1 MQLTR
6 DAIQRMCG
14 AAGKIINGGG
24 SGGFDPST
32 LAGFATEQWVDENYV
47 SIAFFSRLFQ
57 AKNGN
62 TNVNPNDTTSTIN
75 SIKAMFGFWTEQ
87 YISALGQNSAGGGG
101 GGATALSDLVDV
113 SLTNPT
119 SGQVL
124 KYDGTHWVNGSVT
137 TGTVT
142 SVGLSMPTGFTV
154 SNTPVTSTGTLAVSF
169 GGTVNANRVLASP
182 NGSNGAPSWR
192 ALVAADIPD
201 LSSTYATDARADT
214 LEGYFDNGNAK
225 SALKL
230 TTVSKTAWGQTY
242 WNANGVPVNISG
254 DMSSVGNIQPASD
267 GQKTLGDSTHKWA
280 SSYIQELHLGYSNGR
295 TWMFA
300 SINQDTANESLIF
313 KPEVSGKLFRFRT
326 YSDSDALIFN
336 GDTGNF
342 GIGVTPDSSNPLR
355 VESSLRIGDAVIV
368 WDSTNNALKIQKN
381 DGTAANLYALGG
393 VSSLGI
399 NAGSGGTDSATITT
413 LTTNRVNVGNT
424 NQYITKGSISS
435 TDILLIHSNTTL
447 MLEATNGVAVNG
459 NLTSYSGTWFIG
471 TIDGDQ
477 NCARFSRLY
486 LTRSGTSSVYLYAS
500 GTELKLV
507 IGNTTYNIS
516 KTTA

>member
-1 MQLTR
+1 MWPQ
-6 DAIQRMCG
+6 
-14 AAGKIINGGG
+14 
-24 SGGFDPST
+24 
-32 LAGFATEQWVDENYV
+32 
-47 SIAFFSRLFQ
+47 
-57 AKNGN
+57 
-62 TNVNPNDTTSTIN
+62 
-75 SIKAMFGFWTEQ
+75 
-87 YISALGQNSAGGGG
+87 LGQ
-101 GGATALSDLVDV
+101 V
-113 SLTNPT
+113 
-119 SGQVL
+119 
-124 KYDGTHWVNGSVT
+124 
-137 TGTVT
+137 
-142 SVGLSMPTGFTV
+142 
-154 SNTPVTSTGTLAVSF
+154 
-169 GGTVNANRVLASP
+169 
-182 NGSNGAPSWR
+182 
-192 ALVAADIPD
+192 
-201 LSSTYATDARADT
+201 
-214 LEGYFDNGNAK
+214 
-225 SALKL
+225 
-230 TTVSKTAWGQTY
+230 KTAT
-242 WNANGVPVNISG
+242 VNISG

-342 GIGVTPDSSNPLR
+342 GIGVAPDSNPLR

-381 DGTAANLYALGG
+381 NGTAANLYALGG

-471 TIDGDQ
+471 TLDGDQ

-507 IGNTTYNIS
+507 IGNTTYNIT

>member
-1 MQLTR
+1 MILTR
-6 DAIQRMCG
+6 EDIQRMTGGNSGVG
-14 AAGKIINGGG
+14 ATGSG
-24 SGGFDPST
+24 SGGGGDLSS
-32 LAGFATEQWVDENYV
+32 FATEQWVNENYV

-62 TNVNPNDTTSTIN
+62 TNVNPNDTNSTIN

-87 YISALGQNSAGGGG
+87 YISALGQNSGGGGG

-124 KYDGTHWVNGSVT
+124 KYDGTHWINGSVT

-142 SVGLSMPTGFTV
+142 SVGLTMPTGFTV

-280 SSYIQELHLGYSNGR
+280 SSYIQELHLGNSR
-295 TWMFA
+295 TWMFG
-300 SINQDTANESLIF
+300 SINAGESSESLIF
-313 KPEVSGKLFRFRT
+313 KPEISGKLFRFRT

-342 GIGVTPDSSNPLR
+342 GIGVAPDSSNPLR

-393 VSSLGI
+393 VSSFGI

-413 LTTNRVNVGNT
+413 LMTNRVNVGNT
-424 NQYITKGSISS
+424 NQYLAKGDISG
-435 TDILLIHSNTTL
+435 TDILLLHSNTTI
-447 MLEATNGVAVNG
+447 MLDATNGVAVNG
-459 NLTSYSGTWFIG
+459 SLSSYSGTWLIG
-471 TIDGDQ
+471 SIGGDQ
-477 NCARFSRLY
+477 NSARFSRLY
-486 LTRSGTSSVYLYAS
+486 LDNTRYLYVNSGTLYY
-500 GTELKLV
+500 
-507 IGNTTYNIS
+507 YNGSTS
-516 KTTA
+516 KQIAFTN

>member
-6 DAIQRMCG
+6 EAIQRMCG
-14 AAGKIINGGG
+14 AAGNIINGGG
-24 SGGFDPST
+24 GGGFDPSS
-32 LAGFATEQWVDENYV
+32 LAGYATEKWVDDNYV

-62 TNVNPNDTTSTIN
+62 TNINPNDTTSTID
-75 SIKAMFGFWTEQ
+75 SIKAMFGFWTDQ
-87 YISALGQNSAGGGG
+87 YLSALGQGSSGGGG
-101 GGATALSDLVDV
+101 GSTALADLVDV

-142 SVGLSMPTGFTV
+142 SVGLTMPTGFTV

-169 GGTVNANRVLASP
+169 GGTVTANRVLASP
-182 NGSNGAPSWR
+182 NGSNGTPAWR
-192 ALVAADIPD
+192 PLVAADIPD
-201 LSSTYATDARADT
+201 LSGSYASAS
-214 LEGYFDNGNAK
+214 YFNSNGDAK

-242 WNANGVPVNISG
+242 WNANGVPVSISG

-280 SSYIQELHLGYSNGR
+280 SSYIHELHLGNSR
-295 TWMFA
+295 TWMFGSISAGEA
-300 SINQDTANESLIF
+300 SESLIF
-313 KPEVSGKLFRFRT
+313 KPDVDGKLFRIRT
-326 YSDSDALIFN
+326 YNDSDALIFN

-342 GIGVTPDSSNPLR
+342 GIGVAPDSSNPLR
-355 VESSLRIGDAVIV
+355 VESSLRIGDGVIL

-424 NQYITKGSISS
+424 NQYLTKGDISG
-435 TDILLIHSNTTL
+435 TDILLLHSNTTI
-447 MLEATNGVAVNG
+447 MLDATNGVAVNG
-459 NLTSYSGTWFIG
+459 SLSSYSGTWLIG
-471 TIDGDQ
+471 NIGGDQ
-477 NCARFSRLY
+477 NSARFSRLY
-486 LTRSGTSSVYLYAS
+486 LDNTRYLYVNSGTLYY
-500 GTELKLV
+500 
-507 IGNTTYNIS
+507 YNGSTS
-516 KTTA
+516 KQIAFTN

>member
-1 MQLTR
+1 
-6 DAIQRMCG
+6 MCG
-14 AAGKIINGGG
+14 AAGNTINGGG

-32 LAGFATEQWVDENYV
+32 LAGFATEQWVDKNYV

-87 YISALGQNSAGGGG
+87 YISALGQNSGGGGG

-124 KYDGTHWVNGSVT
+124 KYDGTHWINGSVT

-280 SSYIQELHLGYSNGR
+280 SSYIQELHLGNNR
-295 TWMFA
+295 TWMFG

-342 GIGVTPDSSNPLR
+342 GIGVAPDSSNQLR

-393 VSSLGI
+393 VSSFGI

-413 LTTNRVNVGNT
+413 LMTNRVNVGNT
-424 NQYITKGSISS
+424 NQYLTKGDISG
-435 TDILLIHSNTTL
+435 TDILLLHSNTTI
-447 MLEATNGVAVNG
+447 MLDATNGVAVNG
-459 NLTSYSGTWFIG
+459 SLSSYSGTWLIG
-471 TIDGDQ
+471 SIGGDQ
-477 NCARFSRLY
+477 NSARFSRLY
-486 LTRSGTSSVYLYAS
+486 LDNTRYLYVNSGTLYY
-500 GTELKLV
+500 
-507 IGNTTYNIS
+507 YNGSTS
-516 KTTA
+516 KQIAFTN